1 MVDFSRKPKSV
12 LYRKVLAIN
21 FRSTAIPAEWNQ
33 ADELIEHYIQTMRQ
47 ASGDLLIYHLT
58 DKLDV
63 PTYPVLLD
71 GRQYEDATWTQAYNN
86 DQTALRDSHGSYM
99 MADYQRILQDFNI
112 LQQVK
117 AKTIDEV
124 WMFGGPYFGFF
135 ESRMVGKGAFWCN
148 APGIEAT
155 STRFVV
161 MGFNYQREVK
171 EMVHDFGHRAESILA
186 RQFGS
191 QNFLQQM
198 YTQGGPNTAAMSA
211 PANDYE
217 QWLLDRGT
225 VHRKPGGEDYGQDEL
240 AWVTALKPGWFP
252 FVVNPNKVK

>member
-1 MVDFSRKPKSV
+1 MADFTRKPKPV
-12 LYRKVLAIN
+12 YYRKILAIN
-21 FRSTAIPAEWNQ
+21 FRPAAIPTEWNQ
-33 ADELIEHYIQTMRQ
+33 ADSLIENYIHTMRQ
-47 ASGDLLIYHLT
+47 VTHDLLIYHLA

-63 PTYPVLLD
+63 PNYPVLLD
-71 GRQYEDATWTQAYNN
+71 GRQYNDATWTQALNN
-86 DQTALRDSHGSYM
+86 DPTALRDPHGSYM
-99 MADYQRILQDFNI
+99 MADYQRILQDYNI
-112 LQQVK
+112 FQQVK

-135 ESRMVGKGAFWCN
+135 ESRMVGKGALWCN

-155 STRFVV
+155 SRRFVM

-186 RQFGS
+186 WQFGS

-198 YTQGGPNTAAMSA
+198 YTPNASMSA

-217 QWLLDRGT
+217 HWLLVNGT
-225 VHRKPGGEDYGQDEL
+225 VHRKPGGPDYGQDEL
-240 AWVTALKPGWFP
+240 AWVSALKPEWFP
-252 FVVNPNKVK
+252 FTIDPNLVK

>member
-1 MVDFSRKPKSV
+1 MVDFTRKPKSV
-12 LYRKVLAIN
+12 LYRKILAIN
-21 FRSTAIPAEWNQ
+21 FRPAAVPAEWNN
-33 ADELIEHYIQTMRQ
+33 ADALIENYIQTMRQ
-47 ASGDLLIYHLT
+47 ASSDLLIYHLT

-71 GRQYEDATWTQAYNN
+71 GRQYEDATWMQAINN
-86 DQTALRDSHGSYM
+86 DKTALRDAHGNYM
-99 MADYQRILQDFNI
+99 MADYQRILQDYNI
-112 LQQVK
+112 LQQIK
-117 AKTIDEV
+117 SKTIDEV

-155 STRFVV
+155 PRRFVM

-191 QNFLQQM
+191 QNFLQQL
-198 YTQGGPNTAAMSA
+198 YAPSGATAAPKPA
-211 PANDYE
+211 PANEYE
-217 QWLLDRGT
+217 AWLLVNGT
-225 VHRKPGGEDYGQDEL
+225 VHRKPGGKDYGQDEL

-252 FVVNPNKVK
+252 FVVDPNKVK